1 MAEDVD
7 AKRRK
12 KEKKK
17 PKQNCF
23 VRGSTASLSVSSKRS
38 VSLIDV
44 EAMDEPKPEQNQ
56 N

>member
-1 MAEDVD
+1 MLTQKEE
-7 AKRRK
+7 KRSK
-12 KEKKK
+12 KNQ
-17 PKQNCF
+17 QNCF
-23 VRGSTASLSVSSKRS
+23 VQGSTASLSVSNKRS